1 MRAVPGRIRLWREA
15 ARADRPAISIL
26 DDASLQWPVDGLATS
41 RCLGSL
47 ATLFTLYPRSGL
59 REISLFPFNNVLS
72 AGKEVLALALMG
84 DSATVD
90 KALLEPGGAQAL
102 WEMVPLQLVGVVL
115 FVCSYIFFVLLSVIT
130 LLNLLIA
137 MLTHTF
143 DELLEVCAPP

>member
-59 REISLFPFNNVLS
+59 REVSFFPFNNVLS
-72 AGKEVLALALMG
+72 AEMRAVGRLALAK
-84 DSATVD
+84 SVD
-90 KALLEPGGAQAL
+90 GHLVTAEPVWLGGECLILIMNRCLKARAGGVAL
-102 WEMVPLQLVGVVL
+102 AKA
-115 FVCSYIFFVLLSVIT
+115 FVHRT
-130 LLNLLIA
+130 
-137 MLTHTF
+137 
-143 DELLEVCAPP
+143 